1 MRKIAATNDTST
13 LNLIRTAQDQ
23 SDKAASKAALLS
35 LWNMLGQAATGI
47 AVKQSYKRDSDHS
60 LHGYTLA
67 QRRNNLSS
75 DAFMVFRKAVMEF
88 DTSRGVPFMA
98 YIAKKL
104 GWQIRTDKRNNSKRT
119 EHEILTDYSLES
131 GSGID
136 FSKDPYCTR
145 DLANFTKYDMEEP
158 LASHMVR
165 DIEGD
170 CARNDAIELIMRCI
184 KDNPKMSEYVKT
196 MKQIC
201 EDGDK
206 ATDAEAAERMHCT
219 RANTH
224 NIHKKLLQLL
234 EEQGVIEECR
244 LALAA

>member
-47 AVKQSYKRDSDHS
+47 AVKQSYKHDSDHS
-60 LHGYTLA
+60 FRGYTLS
-67 QRRNNLSS
+67 QRRNNLTF
-75 DAFMVFRKAVMEF
+75 DTFMVFRKAVMEF

-104 GWQIRTDKRNNSKRT
+104 GWQIQTDKRNNSKRADQ
-119 EHEILTDYSLES
+119 EILTDYSLES

-136 FSKDPYCTR
+136 FSKDPYR
-145 DLANFTKYDMEEP
+145 AKDLANFTRYDMEEP
-158 LASHMVR
+158 LASHMDR

-170 CARNDAIELIMRCI
+170 CARDDVIKLIMRCI
-184 KDNPKMSEYVKT
+184 KDNPKMSEYFKT

-224 NIHKKLLQLL
+224 NIHKKLLQFL